1 MQTVLEK
8 VLVSLFVLKT
18 NKMKFFERIKSYS
31 KWVLSL
37 RQHET
42 STATPILKHFILK
55 NFVI

>member
-18 NKMKFFERIKSYS
+18 KRMKFFDRIKSFS

-42 STATPILKHFILK
+42 STATPILKHVILE